1 VPHEIKICRYGML
14 LTLLFVLLVS
24 ACGVADSSNPTRRP
38 TSTLSIS
45 IITPETHLPPT
56 ATDTFSATAETTST
70 VAPNRIS
77 TNNIALLSLHR
88 TLTGNEADVTDVALS
103 ADGTLLVSGS
113 QDGTLRVWLTADGE
127 LMQELTGH
135 SDAVHSVDISADG
148 SMVISG
154 SDDRTAALWRVADGM
169 LIHSI
174 HSELLGRVLRV
185 AFSPDGYLFAAGGHR
200 CIVELRSTRSGIL
213 RRTLAQPFCSVTGE
227 GQVDYWGLAFN
238 ADGSQIVTG
247 EGRPC
252 CGGSLQLWQ
261 VEESVAPALIRGY
274 DLVIR
279 DVAISPDGETLAVAL
294 VGSPFF
300 WLLDMARN
308 EPQRILEGHRLRVND
323 LEFSPDGDLIASAS
337 RDGRIALWDV
347 ESGELLRFLEGDGR
361 VVTSLDFAT
370 SGQLLASG
378 LEDGTIMLWGISQ

>member
-1 VPHEIKICRYGML
+1 VPYEINISRCGML
-14 LTLLFVLLVS
+14 FALLFVFLVS
-24 ACGVADSSNPTRRP
+24 SCGVADLSNPTRRP

-56 ATDTFSATAETTST
+56 ATDTLSATAETTT
-70 VAPNRIS
+70 TPAPNHIS
-77 TNNIALLSLHR
+77 TGNIGLLSPLR
-88 TLTGNEADVTDVALS
+88 TLTGYEADVTDVALS
-103 ADGTLLVSGS
+103 ADGALLVSGS
-113 QDGTLRVWLTADGE
+113 RDGTLRVWRTTDGA
-127 LMQELTGH
+127 LFQELSGH

-174 HSELLGRVLRV
+174 NSELLGRVLKV
-185 AFSPDGYLFAAGGHR
+185 AFSPDGHLFAAGGHR

-213 RRTLAQPFCSVTGE
+213 RRTLAQPYCSVTGE

-261 VEESVAPALIRGY
+261 VEESVAPTLIRGY

-308 EPQRILEGHRLRVND
+308 EPQCILEGHRLRVND
-323 LEFSPDGDLIASAS
+323 LEFSPDGELIASAS
-337 RDGRIALWDV
+337 RDGRIGLWDV
-347 ESGELLRFLEGDGR
+347 ESGELLRYLEGDGE
-361 VVTSLDFAT
+361 VVTSLDFAADG
-370 SGQLLASG
+370 SLLVAG
-378 LEDGTIMLWGISQ
+378 LEGGDIILWGLP